1 MTAKRAMISS
11 VATHTRA
18 LLLVFRKMMFGLDK
32 TIKEKT
38 ILLVFRKMM
47 FGLDKTIKEKTTQ
60 TSVG

>member
-38 ILLVFRKMM
+38 
-47 FGLDKTIKEKTTQ
+47 TQ

>member
-1 MTAKRAMISS
+1 
-11 VATHTRA
+11 
-18 LLLVFRKMMFGLDK
+18 MMFGLDK